1 MLVLRIDTVKD
12 SFGLQYPI
20 SQIVLALMYHV
31 YNKPDDAN
39 YVTCLTGLTLPH
51 TSGSGEVQ
59 HINYLAEH
67 IGNLYI
73 TGECSDITL
82 KVEGRLVP
90 AHRVILAARSQ
101 YFRALLYNGMR
112 ETRDSEIELVDTS
125 FSGFKV
131 LMKYIYTGK
140 LSLSS
145 MKEELVLEVLGLAHK
160 YGFADLEISISEY
173 MKAMLNVRNVCTV
186 YSVAHLYSLHS
197 LCDVCLNFADKHA
210 PEVIST
216 QGFLQLPANAVEQ
229 MVQRDSLCAPEID
242 IFRAVREWIGQ
253 HPDQQEDA
261 QMIVAR
267 LRLSLI
273 KLDDLLNIVRP
284 SGLVAS
290 DAILDAIK
298 ERNEKK
304 SGELTYRGFLL
315 PNVNVVSSV
324 FNATVLTGEGS
335 TTLLSGETNR
345 YDMER
350 GFTTH
355 AIGDK
360 NPGIVI
366 QLGRPFIIN
375 HIRLRLW
382 DRDQRSYNYYVEV
395 SMDQEVWARV
405 IDHSQY
411 LCRSKQMLYFTPR
424 VVNFIRIV
432 GTYNTVN
439 NSFHLVSIEAM
450 YTSEPFDIDPVT
462 TLLVPSTNV
471 ATIAN
476 NAIVV
481 EGVSRS
487 RNALI
492 NGETSNYDWDNGYT
506 CHQLGSGA
514 IIVQLPQPY
523 LIDSMRLLLW
533 DCDDRHYSYYVEVSC
548 DNMCWTRIADKT
560 HEHCRAWQILRF
572 ERLPVVFIRLVGTH
586 NSVNEVFHCVHF
598 ECPAQQPSL
607 TPLGIFGAMVAT
619 SLHDR
624 NDEVDSVRNAL
635 SLCISVSSSTD

>member
-1 MLVLRIDTVKD
+1 MSDNHPQLHNDGFFAFQ
-12 SFGLQYPI
+12 S
-20 SQIVLALMYHV
+20 S
-31 YNKPDDAN
+31 
-39 YVTCLTGLTLPH
+39 
-51 TSGSGEVQ
+51 TSSVNPNCCGATGEVQ
-59 HINYLAEH
+59 HTNYLAEH

-82 KVEGRLVP
+82 KVEGRLIP
-90 AHRVILAARSQ
+90 AHRIILAARSQ
-101 YFRALLYNGMR
+101 YFRALFYNGMR
-112 ETRDSEIELVDTS
+112 ETRDSEVELVDTS
-125 FSGFKV
+125 LNGFKM
-131 LMKYIYTGK
+131 LMKYIYSGK

-160 YGFADLEISISEY
+160 YGFTDLEISISEY
-173 MKAMLNVRNVCTV
+173 MKAMLNVRNVCTI
-186 YSVAHLYSLHS
+186 YSAAHLYSLRS

-216 QGFLQLPANAVEQ
+216 QGFLQLPASAVEQ

-242 IFRAVREWIGQ
+242 IFRSVREWIRH

-273 KLDDLLNIVRP
+273 KLDDLLNVIRP

-298 ERNEKK
+298 ERSEKK

-315 PNVNVVSSV
+315 PNINVMSSA

-360 NPGIVI
+360 NPGIII

-375 HIRLRLW
+375 HIRLLLW
-382 DRDQRSYNYYVEV
+382 DRDQRSYNYYVEI
-395 SMDQEVWARV
+395 SMDQEVWVRV
-405 IDHSQY
+405 VDHTQY
-411 LCRSKQMLYFTPR
+411 LCRSRQMLYFTPR

-450 YTSEPFDIDPVT
+450 YTSEPFDVDPVT
-462 TLLVPSTNV
+462 TLLVPSANV

-476 NAIVV
+476 NAIVI

-514 IIVQLPQPY
+514 IVVQLPQPY

-548 DNMCWTRIADKT
+548 DNTIWSRIADKT
-560 HEHCRAWQILRF
+560 QEHCRAWQVLRF
-572 ERLPVVFIRLVGTH
+572 DRRPVVFIRLVGTH

-598 ECPAQQPSL
+598 ECPAQRSAL
-607 TPLGIFGAMVAT
+607 TPLGTFGGLSTASVHEGNEEVN
-619 SLHDR
+619 SL
-624 NDEVDSVRNAL
+624 RNA
-635 SLCISVSSSTD
+635 SSACISVASSTD

>member
-1 MLVLRIDTVKD
+1 MSDNHPQLHGDGFLFPYQ
-12 SFGLQYPI
+12 S
-20 SQIVLALMYHV
+20 
-31 YNKPDDAN
+31 
-39 YVTCLTGLTLPH
+39 
-51 TSGSGEVQ
+51 SGSAINLSCCGTTGEIQ

-67 IGNLYI
+67 IGNLFI
-73 TGECSDITL
+73 SGDCSDITL

-125 FSGFKV
+125 LNGFKM

-160 YGFADLEISISEY
+160 YGFTDLEISISEY
-173 MKAMLNVRNVCTV
+173 MKAMLNIRNVCTI
-186 YSVAHLYSLHS
+186 YSVAHLYSLRS

-210 PEVIST
+210 SEVIAT
-216 QGFLQLPANAVEQ
+216 QSFLQLPASAVEQ

-242 IFRAVREWIGQ
+242 IFRAVREWIRQ
-253 HPDQQEDA
+253 HPDQVEDA

-273 KLDDLLNIVRP
+273 KLDDLLNVIRP

-298 ERNEKK
+298 ERSEKK
-304 SGELTYRGFLL
+304 SGELTYRV
-315 PNVNVVSSV
+315 PDVNVMSPA
-324 FNATVLTGEGS
+324 FNAIVLTGEGS
-335 TTLLSGETNR
+335 TALLSGETNR

-360 NPGIVI
+360 NPGIVV

-375 HIRLRLW
+375 HIRLLLW
-382 DRDQRSYNYYVEV
+382 DRDQRSYNYYVEI
-395 SMDQEVWARV
+395 SMDQEVWVRV
-405 IDHSQY
+405 IDHTQY
-411 LCRSKQMLYFTPR
+411 LCRSRQMLYFSPR

-450 YTSEPFDIDPVT
+450 YTAEPFDVDPIT
-462 TLLVPSTNV
+462 TLLVPNTNV

-476 NAIVV
+476 NAIVI

-514 IIVQLPQPY
+514 IVVQLPQPY
-523 LIDSMRLLLW
+523 LIDSIRLLLW

-548 DNMCWTRIADKT
+548 DNMSWIRVADKT
-560 HEHCRAWQILRF
+560 QEHCSLIRFHRAWQILKFDR
-572 ERLPVVFIRLVGTH
+572 RPVVFIRLVGTH

-598 ECPAQQPSL
+598 ECPAQRSVL
-607 TPLGIFGAMVAT
+607 TPLETFDSNT
-619 SLHDR
+619 LLSEHER
-624 NDEVDSVRNAL
+624 TEEVDSFQNTSSAD
-635 SLCISVSSSTD
+635 VSKASSTG

>member
-1 MLVLRIDTVKD
+1 MSDNHPQLHNDGFF
-12 SFGLQYPI
+12 SFQNSSSSINL
-20 SQIVLALMYHV
+20 
-31 YNKPDDAN
+31 NCC
-39 YVTCLTGLTLPH
+39 VTAGD
-51 TSGSGEVQ
+51 VQ

-73 TGECSDITL
+73 TGECSDIIL
-82 KVEGRLVP
+82 KVEGRSVQ

-125 FSGFKV
+125 LNGFKM

-140 LSLSS
+140 LSLTS
-145 MKEELVLEVLGLAHK
+145 MKEELVLEILGLAHK
-160 YGFADLEISISEY
+160 YGFTDLEISISEY
-173 MKAMLNVRNVCTV
+173 MKAMLNVRNVCTI
-186 YSVAHLYSLHS
+186 YSVAHLYSLRS

-216 QGFLQLPANAVEQ
+216 QAFLQLPASAVEQ
-229 MVQRDSLCAPEID
+229 MIQRDSLCAPEID
-242 IFRAVREWIGQ
+242 IFRAVREWIRQ

-273 KLDDLLNIVRP
+273 KLDDLLNIIRP

-298 ERNEKK
+298 ERSEKK

-315 PNVNVVSSV
+315 PNVNVVTSA
-324 FNATVLTGEGS
+324 FNATILTGEGS

-345 YDMER
+345 YDMDR

-360 NPGIVI
+360 NPGIII

-375 HIRLRLW
+375 HIRLLLW
-382 DRDQRSYNYYVEV
+382 DRDQRSYNYYVEI
-395 SMDQEVWARV
+395 SMDQEVWLRV

-411 LCRSKQMLYFTPR
+411 LCRSRQMLYFTPR

-439 NSFHLVSIEAM
+439 NSFHLVSVEAM
-450 YTSEPFDIDPVT
+450 YTLEPFDIDPVT
-462 TLLVPSTNV
+462 TLLVPTANV

-476 NAIVV
+476 NAIVI

-514 IIVQLPQPY
+514 IAVQLPQPY

-548 DNMCWTRIADKT
+548 DNTSWTRIADKT
-560 HEHCRAWQILRF
+560 QEHCRAWQLLRF
-572 ERLPVVFIRLVGTH
+572 DRLPVVFIRLVGTH

-598 ECPAQQPSL
+598 ECPAQQSAL
-607 TPLGIFGAMVAT
+607 TPLETFDAMVTISA
-619 SLHDR
+619 HER
-624 NDEVDSVRNAL
+624 NEEVDSVRNAL
-635 SLCISVSSSTD
+635 SACISVSSSTD

>member
-1 MLVLRIDTVKD
+1 MSDNHPQLHNDFIPFQN
-12 SFGLQYPI
+12 SASSI
-20 SQIVLALMYHV
+20 SLNCCGA
-31 YNKPDDAN
+31 
-39 YVTCLTGLTLPH
+39 T
-51 TSGSGEVQ
+51 GEVQ

-67 IGNLYI
+67 IGNLYV
-73 TGECSDITL
+73 TGECSDVTL

-90 AHRVILAARSQ
+90 AHKVILAARSQ
-101 YFRALLYNGMR
+101 YFRALLYNGMK
-112 ETRDSEIELVDTS
+112 ETRDLEIELVDIS
-125 FSGFKV
+125 LNGFKM

-145 MKEELVLEVLGLAHK
+145 MKEELVLEILGLAHK
-160 YGFADLEISISEY
+160 YGFTDLEMSVSEY
-173 MKAMLNVRNVCTV
+173 MKAMLNVRNVCTI
-186 YSVAHLYSLHS
+186 YSVAHLYSLRS

-242 IFRAVREWIGQ
+242 IFRAVREWIRQ

-273 KLDDLLNIVRP
+273 KLDDLLNVIRP
-284 SGLVAS
+284 SGLVVS

-298 ERNEKK
+298 ERSEKK

-315 PNVNVVSSV
+315 PNVNVISSA

-335 TTLLSGETNR
+335 TTLLSGETSR

-355 AIGDK
+355 VINDK
-360 NPGIVI
+360 NPGIII

-375 HIRLRLW
+375 HIRLLLW
-382 DRDQRSYNYYVEV
+382 DRDQRSYNYYVEI
-395 SMDQEVWARV
+395 SMDQEVWIRV
-405 IDHSQY
+405 VDHSNY
-411 LCRSKQMLYFTPR
+411 LCRSRQMLYFTPR

-450 YTSEPFDIDPVT
+450 YTSEPFDVDPVT
-462 TLLVPSTNV
+462 TLLVPSANV

-476 NAIVV
+476 NAIVI

-548 DNMCWTRIADKT
+548 DNTSWTRIADKT
-560 HEHCRAWQILRF
+560 QEHCRAWQILRF
-572 ERLPVVFIRLVGTH
+572 DRLPVVFIRLVGTH

-598 ECPAQQPSL
+598 ECPAQRSTL
-607 TPLGIFGAMVAT
+607 SPLGTFGSMVSAST
-619 SLHDR
+619 FER
-624 NDEVDSVRNAL
+624 NEEVDSIRNPL
-635 SLCISVSSSTD
+635 SACISVTSSTD